1 MNKGTF
7 YLYQGEHGLFVKQ
20 WSSEAKGKHL
30 ERHRVPDNKLEAYS
44 DLKKHTSTSKKNI
57 LSDGE
62 KEDVTTCTNIY
73 KDMDNNLNT
82 DI

>member
-30 ERHRVPDNKLEAYS
+30 ACLERHRVPDNKLEAYS
-44 DLKKHTSTSKKNI
+44 DLKRHSASKG
-57 LSDGE
+57 L
-62 KEDVTTCTNIY
+62 TNLYINSI
-73 KDMDNNLNT
+73 K
-82 DI
+82 IA